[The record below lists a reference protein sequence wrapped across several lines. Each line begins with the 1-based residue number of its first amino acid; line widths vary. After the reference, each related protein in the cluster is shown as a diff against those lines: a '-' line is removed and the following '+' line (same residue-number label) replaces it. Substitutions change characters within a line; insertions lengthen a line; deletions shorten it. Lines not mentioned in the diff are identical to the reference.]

1 MSCTK
6 ASLHLSQNVNVTN
19 DKQSYT
25 FQEEVTMS
33 CNNGFSGRTVTAGC
47 TDVNTW
53 SENTPTCTGKNVYCC
68 LKRGI
73 HYYWIIFDQ
82 YRF

>member
-1 MSCTK
+1 
-6 ASLHLSQNVNVTN
+6 
-19 DKQSYT
+19 
-25 FQEEVTMS
+25 MS

-53 SENTPTCTGKNVYCC
+53 SENTPTCTGKKVYCC